1 MWARKIEINVV
12 ILHDICVWM
21 MQLNHIIRMMKLR
34 TLFMTALMLTGIVA
48 VVAQNAMQM
57 PPIPVDPDYRIG
69 RLDNGLTYYIRHN
82 AWPEQRAEF
91 YIAQRVGSIQEDDN
105 QRGLAH
111 FLEHMAFNGSKHFK
125 GNEMLRWCESVG
137 VKFGTDLNAYTSI
150 DQTVYNISNVPTTR
164 EGIIDSCLLIL
175 YDWADGLLLEKEE
188 IEKERGVIH
197 EEWRLRTSAQ
207 MRMLERDLPKLYPG
221 SKYGHRMP
229 IGLMEII
236 DNFEP
241 PFLQAYY
248 EKWYRPDNQAII
260 VVGDV
265 DVNAVEQK
273 IKTLFSPIVLPE
285 NRALVTTYPVP
296 DNNEAI
302 YVIDKDKEQRYNI
315 VEVLMKHETFPDSL
329 KGSLGYLVADY
340 AKGAAISMLND
351 RLKEFAEKPES
362 PFLQASVSDGNY
374 LLSRGVDAFDMGI
387 LPKDGQAEA
396 AVTAVLKEVRRAV
409 EFGFT
414 ATEFGRFKANYI
426 SNLDKQYS
434 NKDKRYNSQFV
445 SQCVQNFLNSEPIP
459 SIDFTY
465 QTMKQLVPAL
475 PLDMVNMTI
484 KELVSATDTNLVVLN
499 FNNEKEGA
507 VYPTED
513 GLKQAIATGRSAQI
527 EAYVDNAKDEPLMT
541 TLPKPGKIKKEVKND
556 KFGYTE
562 LTLSNGMKVV
572 LKQTD
577 LKKDQVLLRGYG
589 YGGSALYSDDELPN
603 LRMFGDVV
611 EASGLGNFSHTE
623 LEKALAGKIASASL
637 SLDAYREYVNGS
649 STPKDVE
656 TMLQLVY
663 LLFTNISKDQKSFDN
678 LIQTTEV
685 SLKNRLLQ
693 PENVFSDSLSLT
705 LGNHHPRVKPFDLE
719 DLKKVNYDRILEIAK
734 ERTANAAA
742 FTFDIVGNYDEQT
755 IRPLIEQYLGSLP
768 SQKKVQKSKQI
779 KADFTGEVI
788 NNFKHKAETPKSI
801 AVMFW
806 YSKKLPFTS
815 ENRIKATMVGQ
826 ILSMEYLKKIREDAS
841 AAYTVGASANLSTDD
856 FENNATIY
864 VYCPMKPEKA
874 DVALQIMRDEVQNIT
889 KGCDPDKLAKVK
901 EYMLKNHAD
910 QLKQNNYWI
919 TTIDMWRYKGVDF
932 HQDYEKLVNAQTPE
946 SIAAFVKEVLKS
958 GNRAEVVMMPAE

>member
-1 MWARKIEINVV
+1 
-12 ILHDICVWM
+12 
-21 MQLNHIIRMMKLR
+21 MMKLR
-34 TLFMTALMLTGIVA
+34 KLFVAALMLMSTVA
-48 VVAQNAMQM
+48 VVAQNAMQL
-57 PPIPVDPDYRIG
+57 PSIPVDPDVRMG
-69 RLDNGLTYYIRHN
+69 KLDNGLTYYIRHN

-91 YIAQRVGSIQEDDN
+91 YIAQKVGSIQEDDN

-164 EGIIDSCLLIL
+164 EGIVDSCLLIL
-175 YDWADGLLLEKEE
+175 FDWADGLLLEQEE

-207 MRMLERDLPKLYPG
+207 MRMLERDLPKLYPN

-236 DNFEP
+236 DNFER

-260 VVGDV
+260 VVGDIDV
-265 DVNAVEQK
+265 DKVEQK

-302 YVIDKDKEQRYNI
+302 YVIDKDKEQPYNI
-315 VEVLMKHETFPDSL
+315 VEMLMKHETFPDSL
-329 KGSLGYLVADY
+329 KGNLAYILTSYM
-340 AKGAAISMLND
+340 KNAAMSMLND

-362 PFLQASVSDGNY
+362 PFLQASVGDGNY
-374 LLSRGVDAFDMGI
+374 LLSRGVDAFDMAI
-387 LPKDGQAEA
+387 LPKDGQTEA
-396 AVTAVLKEVRRAV
+396 AMKAVLTEARRAA

-414 ATEFGRFKANYI
+414 PTEYSRFKANYTR
-426 SNLDKQYS
+426 NLDKQYS

-445 SQCVQNFLNSEPIP
+445 SSYVQHFLNNEPIP

-475 PLDMVNMTI
+475 PIDGVNMVM
-484 KELVSATDTNLVVLN
+484 KELVCPSDTNLVVVN

-513 GLKQAIATGRSAQI
+513 GMKQAIAQARAAHL
-527 EAYVDNAKDEPLMT
+527 EAYVDNVKDEPLMT

-556 KFGYTE
+556 KFGYSE
-562 LTLSNGMKVV
+562 LTLSNGVKVV

-577 LKKDQVLLRGYG
+577 LKKDQVLLRAEGF
-589 YGGSALYSDDELPN
+589 GGEALYGEEELPN
-603 LRMFGDVV
+603 LRMFGDVI

-637 SLDAYREYVNGS
+637 YMSNYREHVSGS

-663 LLFTNISKDQKSFDN
+663 LYFTNINKDQKSFDN
-678 LIQTTEV
+678 LMQTMEV

-693 PENVFSDSLSLT
+693 PENVFSDSLTLT
-705 LGNHHPRVKPFDLE
+705 LGNHHPRVKPMTVD
-719 DLKKVNYDRILEIAK
+719 DLKKVNYDRILEMAK

-742 FTFDIVGNYDEQT
+742 YTFTIIGNYDEQT
-755 IRPLIEQYLGSLP
+755 IRPLVEQYLGSLP
-768 SQKKVQKSKQI
+768 SQKKVQKGKFI
-779 KADFTGEVI
+779 DTDFRGKVV
-788 NNFKHKAETPKSI
+788 NDFKHKAETPKAI
-801 AVMFW
+801 AVMVW
-806 YSKKLPFTS
+806 YSKKVPYNL
-815 ENRIKATMVGQ
+815 ENSVKASIAGQ

-841 AAYTVGASANLSTDD
+841 AAYTVGASASMSRDD
-856 FENNATIY
+856 FEKNVTIY

-874 DVALQIMRDEVQNIT
+874 DVALQIMRDEVSNMAKT
-889 KGCDPDKLAKVK
+889 CDADKLVKVK
-901 EYMLKNHAD
+901 EYLLKNHGD
-910 QLKQNNYWI
+910 QLKQNSYWLGQI
-919 TTIDMWRYKGVDF
+919 NSWRKWGMDF
-932 HQDYEKLVNAQTPE
+932 HTDYEKVVNAQTPE
-946 SIAAFVKEVLKS
+946 SIAAFVKEVLKA
-958 GNRAEVVMMPAE
+958 GNNAEVIMMPAE

>member
-1 MWARKIEINVV
+1 
-12 ILHDICVWM
+12 
-21 MQLNHIIRMMKLR
+21 MMKLR
-34 TLFMTALMLTGIVA
+34 TLFMMALVLMGTAT
-48 VVAQNAMQM
+48 VVAQNAMQQL
-57 PPIPVDPDYRIG
+57 PQIPVDPDMRIG
-69 RLDNGLTYYIRHN
+69 NLDNGLTYYIRHN

-175 YDWADGLLLEKEE
+175 FDWADGLLLEQEE

-221 SKYGHRMP
+221 SKYGYRMP

-236 DNFEP
+236 DNFER

-315 VEVLMKHETFPDSL
+315 VEVLMKHEAFPDSL
-329 KGSLGYLVADY
+329 KGSLAYLVADY
-340 AKGAAISMLND
+340 AKDAAISMLND

-362 PFLQASVSDGNY
+362 PFLQASVGDGNY
-374 LLSRGVDAFDMGI
+374 LLSRGVDAFEMGI
-387 LPKDGQAEA
+387 LPKDGQAEP
-396 AVTAVLKEVRRAV
+396 AVTAVFKEVRRAA

-414 ATEFGRFKANYI
+414 ATEFSRFKANYL

-445 SQCVQNFLNSEPIP
+445 SQCVQNFLNNEPIP

-475 PLDMVNMTI
+475 PLDMVNSVI
-484 KELVSATDTNLVVLN
+484 KELVSPTDTNLVVVN

-513 GLKQAIATGRSAQI
+513 GLKQAIATGRSAQL
-527 EAYVDNAKDEPLMT
+527 EAYVDNVKDEPLMT

-562 LTLSNGMKVV
+562 LTLSNGVKVV

-577 LKKDQVLLRGYG
+577 LKKDQVLLRAEGF
-589 YGGSALYSDDELPN
+589 GGSGLYNDAELPN
-603 LRMFGDVV
+603 LRLFGDVI
-611 EASGLGNFSHTE
+611 EASGLGSFSHTE

-637 SLDAYREYVNGS
+637 TMDAYREYVNGS

-663 LLFTNISKDQKSFDN
+663 LYFTNINKDQKSYDN
-678 LIQTTEV
+678 LMQTMEV
-685 SLKNRLLQ
+685 QLKNRLLQ
-693 PENVFSDSLSLT
+693 PENVFSDSLMLT
-705 LGNHHPRVKPFDLE
+705 LGNHHPRVKPLDLD
-719 DLKKVNYDRILEIAK
+719 DLKKVSYDRILQIAK

-742 FTFDIVGNYDEQT
+742 YTFTIIGNYDEQT

-768 SQKKVQKSKQI
+768 SQKKVQKSKFI
-779 KADFTGEVI
+779 DTDFKGVVI
-788 NNFKHKAETPKSI
+788 NDFKHKAETPKSI
-801 AVMFW
+801 AVMLW
-806 YSKKLPFTS
+806 YSKDLQYNL
-815 ENRIKATMVGQ
+815 ENSVKASIAGQ

-841 AAYTVGASANLSTDD
+841 AAYTVGASASMSRDD
-856 FENNATIY
+856 FERNATIY

-874 DVALQIMRDEVQNIT
+874 DVALQIMRDEVQALT
-889 KGCDPDKLAKVK
+889 KGCDADKLAKVK
-901 EYMLKNHAD
+901 EYMLKNHGD
-910 QLKQNNYWI
+910 QLKQNSYWLSQI
-919 TTIDMWRYKGVDF
+919 NNWRKFGVDF
-932 HQDYEKLVNAQTPE
+932 HSDYENVVNAQTTE
-946 SIAAFVKEVLKS
+946 SIAAFIQEVLKS
-958 GNRAEVVMMPAE
+958 GHRAEVIMMPAE

>member
-1 MWARKIEINVV
+1 
-12 ILHDICVWM
+12 
-21 MQLNHIIRMMKLR
+21 MKRL
-34 TLFMTALMLTGIVA
+34 LTALMLTIVS
-48 VVAQNAMQM
+48 VATMMAQDTSQL
-57 PPIPVDPDYRIG
+57 PSVPLDPDVRIG
-69 RLDNGLTYYIRHN
+69 KLDNGLTYYIRYN
-82 AWPEQRAEF
+82 NWPENRAEF
-91 YIAQRVGSIQEDDN
+91 YIAQRVGSIQENDD

-125 GNEMLRWCESVG
+125 GNELLRWCESVG

-164 EGIIDSCLLIL
+164 ESIIDSCLLIL
-175 YDWADGLLLEKEE
+175 YDWADGLLLEQEE

-236 DNFEP
+236 DNFER

-248 EKWYRPDNQAII
+248 EKWYRPDNQGII

-265 DVNAVEQK
+265 DVDQVEQK
-273 IKTLFSPIVLPE
+273 IKTLFSQIAKPAADAAKVVNE
-285 NRALVTTYPVP
+285 AVP
-296 DNNEAI
+296 DNAEPI
-302 YVIDKDKEQRYNI
+302 YVIDKDKEQQINMVY
-315 VEVLMKHETFPDSL
+315 LMMKHEAFPDSL
-329 KGSLGYLVADY
+329 KGSLAYILSNYL
-340 AKGAAISMLND
+340 KGAALSMLND
-351 RLKEFAEKPES
+351 RLREYAEKPES
-362 PFLQASVSDGNY
+362 PFLQASVGDGNY
-374 LLSRGVDAFDMGI
+374 LLSKTVDAFEVDV
-387 LPKDGQAEA
+387 LPKEGQADA
-396 AVTAVLKEVRRAV
+396 AVQTALTEARRAA

-414 ATEFGRFKANYI
+414 ATEYKRYKANYL
-426 SNLDKQYS
+426 SSLEKAYS
-434 NKDKRYNSQFV
+434 NKDKRYNSQFIGQYV
-445 SQCVQNFLNSEPIP
+445 GNFLNNEPIP
-459 SIDFTY
+459 SIDYTY
-465 QTMKQLVPAL
+465 STMKELVPML
-475 PLDMVNMTI
+475 PVETINMMI
-484 KELVSATDTNLVVLN
+484 KELVSNNDSNLVVLS

-507 VYPTED
+507 VYPTEE
-513 GLKQAIATGRSAQI
+513 GLKKAIAAARTAQI
-527 EAYVDNAKDEPLMT
+527 EAYVDNVKDEPLMT
-541 TLPKPGKIKKEVKND
+541 TLPKPGKIKKEVKNER
-556 KFGYTE
+556 FGYTE
-562 LTLSNGMKVV
+562 LRLSNGVKVV

-589 YGGSALYSDDELPN
+589 YGGSALYGNKELPN
-603 LRMFGDVV
+603 LKMFGDVI

-637 SLDAYREYVNGS
+637 SLSDYREYVNGS

-663 LLFTNISKDQKSFDN
+663 LMFTNISKDQKSYDN
-678 LIQTTEV
+678 LMQTAEV

-693 PENVFSDSLSLT
+693 PENVFSDSLTLT
-705 LGNHHPRVKPFDLE
+705 VGNHHPRVKPFDLD
-719 DLKKVNYDRILEIAK
+719 DLKKVSYDRILEIAK

-742 FTFDIVGNYDEQT
+742 YTFDIVGNYDEAT

-768 SQKKVQKSKQI
+768 SQKKVQKSKKI
-779 KADFTGEVI
+779 DTDFKGEVI

-801 AVMFW
+801 AVMLW
-806 YSKKLPFTS
+806 YSKKVPYTS
-815 ENRIKATMVGQ
+815 ENSIKASIAGQ

-841 AAYTVGASANLSTDD
+841 AAYTVGASSGMSVDD
-856 FENNATIY
+856 FDKTSTIY

-874 DVALQIMRDEVQNIT
+874 DVALQIMRDEVEALT

-919 TTIDMWRYKGVDF
+919 SVIDMWRYKGVDL
-932 HQDYEKLVNAQTPE
+932 HKDYEELVNAQTPE
-946 SIAAFVKEVLKS
+946 SIAAFVKEVLKA
-958 GNRAEVVMMPAE
+958 GNHAEVIMMPEE

>member
-1 MWARKIEINVV
+1 
-12 ILHDICVWM
+12 
-21 MQLNHIIRMMKLR
+21 MKLR
-34 TLFMTALMLTGIVA
+34 RLFVAVLTVLSTALM
-48 VVAQNAMQM
+48 VAQDMSQL
-57 PPIPVDPDYRIG
+57 PQIPVDPDVRIG
-69 RLDNGLTYYIRHN
+69 KLDNGLTYYIRHN
-82 AWPEQRAEF
+82 AWPEHRAEF

-175 YDWADGLLLEKEE
+175 FDWADGLLLEKEE

-260 VVGDV
+260 VVGDFDV
-265 DVNAVEQK
+265 DAVEQK

-285 NRALVTTYPVP
+285 NRALVTMEPVP

-302 YVIDKDKEQRYNI
+302 YIIDKDKEQQYNI
-315 VEVLMKHETFPDSL
+315 IDVLMKTEAFPDSL
-329 KGSLGYLVADY
+329 KGSLPYL
-340 AKGAAISMLND
+340 AALYVKDAAVSMLND
-351 RLKEFAEKPES
+351 RLREYAEKPES
-362 PFLQASVSDGNY
+362 PFLQASAGFGPY
-374 LLSRGVDAFDMGI
+374 LLSRSVDAFELGI
-387 LPKDGQAEA
+387 LPKEGQYDSAL
-396 AVTAVLKEVRRAV
+396 TAVITEARRAA

-414 ATEFGRFKANYI
+414 ATEYSRFKANYL
-426 SNLDKQYS
+426 SNLEKTYS
-434 NKDKRYNSQFV
+434 NKDKRYNRQFV
-445 SQCVQNFLNSEPIP
+445 NSYVQNFLNNEPIP

-465 QTMKQLVPAL
+465 QTMKQVVPML
-475 PLDMVNMTI
+475 PLEMPNGVI
-484 KELVSATDTNLVVLN
+484 KELVLPTDTNLVVLN

-507 VYPTED
+507 VYPTEE
-513 GLKQAIATGRSAQI
+513 GLKKAIEAGRTAKI
-527 EAYVDNAKDEPLMT
+527 EAYVDNVKDEPLMT
-541 TLPKPGKIKKEVKND
+541 TLPEPGTIKKEKKD
-556 KFGYTE
+556 RFGFTE
-562 LTLSNGMKVV
+562 LTLSNGVKVV

-577 LKKDQVLLRGYG
+577 LKKDQVLLEGYG
-589 YGGSALYSDDELPN
+589 YGGSGLYDIAELPN
-603 LRMFGDVV
+603 LNMFNDVIS
-611 EASGLGNFSHTE
+611 ASGLGNFSHTE

-637 SLDAYREYVNGS
+637 SLSAYREQVNGS

-663 LLFTNISKDQKSFDN
+663 LYMTSINKDQKSFDN
-678 LIQTTEV
+678 LMQTSEV
-685 SLKNRLLQ
+685 ALKNRLLQ
-693 PENVFSDSLSLT
+693 PENVFSDSLRLT
-705 LGNHHPRVKPFDLE
+705 LGNHGPRSKAFDLD
-719 DLKKVNYDRILEIAK
+719 DLKKVDYDRILQIAK

-742 FTFDIVGNYDEQT
+742 FTFDIIGNYDEAT
-755 IRPLIEQYLGSLP
+755 IRPLICQYLGSLP
-768 SQKKVQKSKQI
+768 SQKKVEKSKCI
-779 KADFTGEVI
+779 SDDFTGAVV
-788 NNFKHKAETPKSI
+788 NSFKHKAETPKAI

-806 YSKKLPFTS
+806 YSKKVPFNL
-815 ENRIKATMVGQ
+815 ENSVRASIAGQ

-841 AAYTVGASANLSTDD
+841 AAYTVGASAGISKDD
-856 FENNATIY
+856 FEQSSSIY

-874 DVALQIMRDEVQNIT
+874 DTALMIMRDEVNAMAAGT
-889 KGCDPDKLAKVK
+889 CDADKLAKVK
-901 EYMLKNHAD
+901 EYLLKNHAD
-910 QLKQNNYWI
+910 QLKQNGYWLGQI
-919 TTIDMWRYKGVDF
+919 NSWRYHGIDF
-932 HQDYEKLVNAQTPE
+932 HTDYEKVVNAQTPE
-946 SIAAFVKEVLKS
+946 SISAFVKEVLKA
-958 GNRAEVVMMPAE
+958 GNHAEVIMMPAE

>member
-1 MWARKIEINVV
+1 MKEMCYFC
-12 ILHDICVWM
+12 ILILKKDNTN
-21 MQLNHIIRMMKLR
+21 NHKRLYRMMKLR
-34 TLFMTALMLTGIVA
+34 QLFVAALMLISTA
-48 VVAQNAMQM
+48 VVMAQNAMQL
-57 PPIPVDPDYRIG
+57 PSIPVDPDVRIG
-69 RLDNGLTYYIRHN
+69 KLDNGLTYYIRHN

-164 EGIIDSCLLIL
+164 EGIVDSCLLIL
-175 YDWADGLLLEKEE
+175 FDWADGLLLEQEE

-236 DNFEP
+236 DNFER

-265 DVNAVEQK
+265 NVDQVEQK
-273 IKTLFSPIVLPE
+273 IKSLFSPIKLPV
-285 NRALVTTYPVP
+285 NPAKVTTYPVP

-302 YVIDKDKEQRYNI
+302 IVIDKDKEQRYNI
-315 VEVLMKHETFPDSL
+315 VELLMKHEAFPDSL
-329 KGSLGYLVADY
+329 KGNLTYTIANY
-340 AKGAAISMLND
+340 MKNAALSMLND

-374 LLSRGVDAFDMGI
+374 LLSRGIDALDMGI

-396 AVTAVLKEVRRAV
+396 AVKAVLTEARRAA

-414 ATEFGRFKANYI
+414 PTEFSRFKANYI

-445 SQCVQNFLNSEPIP
+445 SSYVQNFLNKEPIP

-475 PLDMVNMTI
+475 PIDGVNMVM
-484 KELVSATDTNLVVLN
+484 KELVSQTDTNLVVVN

-513 GLKQAIATGRSAQI
+513 GIKQAIAQARSAQI
-527 EAYVDNAKDEPLMT
+527 EAYVDNVKDEPLMT

-562 LTLSNGMKVV
+562 LTLSNGVKVV

-577 LKKDQVLLRGYG
+577 LKKDQVLLRGEG
-589 YGGSALYSDDELPN
+589 FGGEALYGNEDLAN
-603 LRMFGDVV
+603 LKMFGDVI

-637 SLDAYREYVNGS
+637 YMSNYREHISGS

-663 LLFTNISKDQKSFDN
+663 LYFTNINKDQKSFDN
-678 LIQTTEV
+678 LMQTTEV

-693 PENVFSDSLSLT
+693 PENVFSDSLTLT
-705 LGNHHPRVKPFDLE
+705 LGNHHPRVKPMDVA
-719 DLKKVNYDRILEIAK
+719 DLKKVNYDRILQIAK

-742 FTFDIVGNYDEQT
+742 YTFTVIGNYDEQT

-768 SQKKVQKSKQI
+768 SQKKVQKGKFI
-779 KADFTGEVI
+779 DTDFKGKVV
-788 NNFKHKAETPKSI
+788 NDFKHKAETPKAI
-801 AVMFW
+801 AVMVW
-806 YSKKLPFTS
+806 YSKKVPYNL
-815 ENRIKATMVGQ
+815 ENTVKASIAGQ
-826 ILSMEYLKKIREDAS
+826 ILSMEYQKKIREDAS
-841 AAYTVGASANLSTDD
+841 AAYTVGASASMSRDD
-856 FENNATIY
+856 FEKNATIY

-874 DVALQIMRDEVQNIT
+874 DVALQIMRDEVNNIT
-889 KGCDPDKLAKVK
+889 KTCDADKLAKVK
-901 EYMLKNHAD
+901 EYLLKNHGD
-910 QLKQNNYWI
+910 QLKQNSYWLGQI
-919 TTIDMWRYKGVDF
+919 NSWRKWGMDF
-932 HQDYEKLVNAQTPE
+932 HTDYEKVVNAQTPE
-946 SIAAFVKEVLKS
+946 SIAAFVKEVLKA
-958 GNRAEVVMMPAE
+958 GNNAEVIMMPAE

>member
-1 MWARKIEINVV
+1 
-12 ILHDICVWM
+12 
-21 MQLNHIIRMMKLR
+21 MMKLR
-34 TLFMTALMLTGIVA
+34 KLFMTALVLMGTTA
-48 VVAQNAMQM
+48 VVAQGMMQM
-57 PPIPVDPDYRIG
+57 PPIPVDPDVRIG
-69 RLDNGLTYYIRHN
+69 KLDNGLTYYIRHN

-111 FLEHMAFNGSKHFK
+111 FLEHMAFNGSTHFK

-164 EGIIDSCLLIL
+164 EGSIDSCLLIL
-175 YDWADGLLLEKEE
+175 YDWADGLLLEQEE

-236 DNFEP
+236 DNFER

-265 DVNAVEQK
+265 DVNQVEQK
-273 IKTLFSPIVLPE
+273 IKTLFSPIKLPE
-285 NRALVTTYPVP
+285 NPALVTTYPVP
-296 DNNEAI
+296 DNSEAI

-315 VEVLMKHETFPDSL
+315 VEVMMKHAAFPDSL
-329 KGSLGYLVADY
+329 KGSMGYMVADY
-340 AKGAAISMLND
+340 AKDAAISMLND
-351 RLKEFAEKPES
+351 RLREFAEKPES
-362 PFLQASVSDGNY
+362 PFLQASVDDGDY
-374 LLSRGVDAFDMGI
+374 LLSRGVDAFEMGI

-396 AVTAVLKEVRRAV
+396 AVSAVIAETRRAA

-414 ATEFGRFKANYI
+414 ATEYNRYKANYI
-426 SNLDKQYS
+426 STLDKQYS
-434 NKDKRYNSQFV
+434 NKDKRYNRQFV
-445 SQCVQNFLNSEPIP
+445 NSYVQHYLNNEPIP

-475 PLDMVNMTI
+475 PLELVNSVM
-484 KELVSATDTNLVVLN
+484 KELVSPTDTNLVVLN

-513 GLKQAIATGRSAQI
+513 GLKQAIAAGRSAQI
-527 EAYVDNAKDEPLMT
+527 EAYVDNVKDEPLMA

-556 KFGYTE
+556 RFGYTE
-562 LTLSNGMKVV
+562 LKLSNGVTVV

-577 LKKDQVLLRGYG
+577 LKKDQVLLRGEG
-589 YGGSALYSDDELPN
+589 FGGSGLYGDEDLAN
-603 LRMFGDVV
+603 LKMFGDVI

-637 SLDAYREYVNGS
+637 SMSAYREHINGS

-663 LLFTNISKDQKSFDN
+663 LYFTQINKDQKSYDN
-678 LIQTTEV
+678 LMQTTEV
-685 SLKNRLLQ
+685 TLKNRLLQ

-705 LGNHHPRVKPFDLE
+705 LGNHHPRVYPLALD
-719 DLKKVNYDRILEIAK
+719 DLKKVSYDRILQIAK

-742 FTFDIVGNYDEQT
+742 FTFTIIGNYDEQT

-768 SQKKVQKSKQI
+768 SQKKVQKSKEMDT
-779 KADFTGEVI
+779 DFKGDVV
-788 NNFKHKAETPKSI
+788 NSFKHKAETPKAI

-806 YSKKLPFTS
+806 YSKQMPYNL
-815 ENRIKATMVGQ
+815 ENSIKASMAGQ

-841 AAYTVGASANLSTDD
+841 AAYTVGASASLGRDD
-856 FENNATIY
+856 FETTASVY

-874 DVALQIMRDEVQNIT
+874 DTALMIMRDEVKAIT
-889 KGCDPDKLAKVK
+889 QTCDADKLAKVK

-910 QLKQNNYWI
+910 QLKQNGYWAGQ
-919 TTIDMWRYKGVDF
+919 IDNWRQFGVDF
-932 HQDYEKLVNAQTPE
+932 HTDYEKVVNAQTPE
-946 SIAAFVKEVLKS
+946 SISAFMKELVKA
-958 GNRAEVVMMPAE
+958 GNRAEVVMLPTE